1 VAQQKVVDLVIQQG
15 ALQIVPRPVVAAPM
29 ERPDARDWLVRS
41 PGSWQGLV
49 GTGLILAGS
58 GLVLGVLGPVMLTLW
73 IANSLLSAGACLV
86 FLGFVKRV
94 WSRVQPAAAPAP
106 DPVDP
111 RLLAERSRRVRAILA
126 RAPAA
131 DVYTFE
137 RLVQESRWT
146 QAAMLSTLLHMKERG
161 ELIEDLNLDTGE
173 WVYSLAA
180 DPVASSP
187 GSLMLEERTV
197 PTPERDG

>member
-15 ALQIVPRPVVAAPM
+15 ALQIVPRPAVMART

-49 GTGLILAGS
+49 GTGLMMAGS
-58 GLVLGVLGPVMLTLW
+58 GLLLGILGPVMLTLW

-94 WSRVQPAAAPAP
+94 WSRTQPAPAP
-106 DPVDP
+106 APAPVDP
-111 RLLAERSRRVRAILA
+111 RLLAERTRRVRAILA
-126 RAPAA
+126 RAPSVE
-131 DVYTFE
+131 VYTFE
-137 RLVQESRWT
+137 RLVHESKWT

-173 WVYSLAA
+173 WVYSLTE
-180 DPVASSP
+180 DPVAGAP

-197 PTPERDG
+197 QDPERDG

>member
-15 ALQIVPRPVVAAPM
+15 ALQIVPRSAAIARA

-49 GTGLILAGS
+49 GTGLMMAGS
-58 GLVLGVLGPVMLTLW
+58 GLLLGILGPVMLTLW
-73 IANSLLSAGACLV
+73 LANSLLSAGACLV

-94 WSRVQPAAAPAP
+94 WSRTQPAAAPAP
-106 DPVDP
+106 APVDP
-111 RLLAERSRRVRAILA
+111 RLLAERTRRVRAILA
-126 RAPAA
+126 QAPSVE
-131 DVYTFE
+131 VYTFE
-137 RLVQESRWT
+137 RLVHESKWT

-173 WVYSLAA
+173 WVYSLTE
-180 DPVASSP
+180 DPVAGAP
-187 GSLMLEERTV
+187 GSLMLEERTAQS
-197 PTPERDG
+197 PERDG

>member
-15 ALQIVPRPVVAAPM
+15 ALQIVPRPAAM
-29 ERPDARDWLVRS
+29 SRAERPDARDWLVRS

-49 GTGLILAGS
+49 GTGLMMAGS
-58 GLVLGVLGPVMLTLW
+58 GLLLGILGPVMLTLW

-94 WSRVQPAAAPAP
+94 WSRTQPVLAPAP
-106 DPVDP
+106 APVDP
-111 RLLAERSRRVRAILA
+111 RLLAERTRRVRAILA
-126 RAPAA
+126 RAPSVE
-131 DVYTFE
+131 VYTFE
-137 RLVQESRWT
+137 RLVHESKWT

-173 WVYSLAA
+173 WVYSMTE
-180 DPVASSP
+180 DPVAGAP
-187 GSLMLEERTV
+187 GSLMLEERTAQS
-197 PTPERDG
+197 PERDG

>member
-1 VAQQKVVDLVIQQG
+1 MAQQKVVDLVIQQG
-15 ALQIVPRPVVAAPM
+15 ALQIVPRPAAVARA

-49 GTGLILAGS
+49 GTGLMLAGS
-58 GLVLGVLGPVMLTLW
+58 GLLLGILGPVMLTLW

-94 WSRVQPAAAPAP
+94 WSRVQPSLAPPPAQ
-106 DPVDP
+106 VDP
-111 RLLAERSRRVRAILA
+111 RLLAERSRRVRTILA

-131 DVYTFE
+131 EVYTFE
-137 RLVQESRWT
+137 RLVHESKWT

-173 WVYSLAA
+173 WVYSLTE
-180 DPVASSP
+180 DPVAGAP

-197 PTPERDG
+197 QDPERDG